1 MRPCPPLKITFLG
14 TGTSQGV
21 PVIACDCAVCLS
33 SNPKDQRLRSSILI
47 ESPETTLVIDAGPD
61 FRQQMLR
68 AGVQKL
74 DAVLMTHEHKDHIAG
89 LDDVRAFNF
98 KQQVDMPVYCTTG
111 VETALRREFHYAF
124 SDKKYPGVP
133 EITPVNI
140 HAQQPF
146 SIGDL
151 WIEPIEVM
159 HHKLPVLGFRIGGFT
174 YITDAKTIEESEL
187 EKIKGSTHLV
197 LNALRIKPHLSHFNL
212 EEALMLMAHLKPAHG
227 YFIHMSHLLGL
238 HDDINPTLPASIQLA
253 YDGLVLDLPAYP

>member
-1 MRPCPPLKITFLG
+1 MKPCPPLKITFLG

-21 PVIACDCAVCLS
+21 PVIACHCEVCKS
-33 SNPKDQRLRSSILI
+33 TNPKDQRLRSSILI

-74 DAVLMTHEHKDHIAG
+74 DAVVMTHEHKDHLAG

-98 KQQVDMPVYCTTG
+98 KQQVDMPVYCTPS

-124 SDKKYPGVP
+124 SEKKYPGVP
-133 EITPVNI
+133 EITPITI
-140 HAQQPF
+140 HPQQPF
-146 SIGDL
+146 SLGDL
-151 WIEPIEVM
+151 WIEPVEVM
-159 HHKLPVLGFRIGGFT
+159 HHKLPVLGFRIGKFT
-174 YITDAKTIEESEL
+174 YITDAKTIADAEL

-197 LNALRIKPHLSHFNL
+197 LNALRIKPHLSHLNL
-212 EEALMLMAHLKPAHG
+212 DEALVLMDQLKPSHG

-238 HDDINPTLPASIQLA
+238 HDVINQDLPSHIQLA
-253 YDGLVLDLPAYP
+253 FDGLSIEVPSYP